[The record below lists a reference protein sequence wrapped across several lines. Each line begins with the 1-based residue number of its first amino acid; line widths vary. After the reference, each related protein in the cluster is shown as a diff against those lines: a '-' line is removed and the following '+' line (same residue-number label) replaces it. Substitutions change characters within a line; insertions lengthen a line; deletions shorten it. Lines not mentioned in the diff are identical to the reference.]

1 VLFFRVENPYPQEPT
16 ELACFPTAPRR
27 GGDLRESDWA
37 MGTELRKTGIDAL
50 GNMPWGTHFCNFYET
65 KDDLLDILIP
75 YFAAG
80 LENGEFCIWIL
91 SDPID
96 EAEATNALIRAFPQA
111 ERHLAVGDIKI
122 VAHSQWY
129 LSSEAFDRDRVIKGL
144 LENLAQALAKGY
156 TGMRVNGNT
165 SWLTEEDWRNFMDYE
180 RGLNE
185 LIANRKI
192 IVLCTYP
199 LRNARATALFDI
211 AHTHQFAIAKRSGH
225 WDVLET
231 PELVHAKQELHSL
244 SRDLEQRV
252 AERTIALADAN
263 EQLRALS
270 ARLISA
276 REEEDTRIARELH
289 DELGSA
295 LSSLKWDLEE
305 VFELI
310 SKAGEQPP
318 LPTARERLEA
328 MMRFTDATITT
339 VGRITSEM
347 RPLVLDALGLVEAIE
362 WQAQQFQ
369 ARTRIT
375 CHCELRIDTVDL
387 TREQSTAVFR
397 ISQEALTNIL
407 RHARAKTVHIVM
419 EEKPGVFVLTISD
432 DGQGITEEAKSQS
445 SSLGL
450 LGMQERAR
458 LAGGNVVVT
467 GVLGKG
473 TTVIVRIPRSAPQAK
488 Q

>member
-1 VLFFRVENPYPQEPT
+1 MRWIFAEE
-16 ELACFPTAPRR
+16 
-27 GGDLRESDWA
+27 A
-37 MGTELRKTGIDAL
+37 MGTELRKTGISAL
-50 GNMPWGTHFCNFYET
+50 GSLPWGTHFCNFYET

-75 YFAAG
+75 YFGTG
-80 LENGEFCIWIL
+80 LENGEFCIWIV

-96 EAEATNALIRAFPQA
+96 ESDATNALIRAFPQV
-111 ERHLAVGDIKI
+111 ERHLAAGDMKI
-122 VAHSQWY
+122 VTHSQWY
-129 LSSEAFDRDRVIKGL
+129 LKNDAFDRDRAIEGF

-156 TGMRVNGNT
+156 AGLRVNGNT
-165 SWLTEEDWRNFMDYE
+165 SWLSDEDWKSFMEYE
-180 RGLNE
+180 RGLDE
-185 LIANRKI
+185 MIANRKI
-192 IVLCTYP
+192 VVLCTYP

-211 AHTHQFAIAKRSGH
+211 AQTHQLAIAKRNGH

-231 PELVHAKQELHSL
+231 PELAHAKQDLHSL

-276 REEEDTRIARELH
+276 REEEDARIARELH

-305 VFELI
+305 VIELI
-310 SKAGEQPP
+310 SRAGEQPP
-318 LPTARERLEA
+318 LPKARERLEA
-328 MMRFTDATITT
+328 MVKFTDVTINT

-347 RPLVLDALGLVEAIE
+347 RPLVLDDLGLVEAIE

-369 ARTRIT
+369 ERTRIT
-375 CHCELRIDTVDL
+375 CHCKVRLDAVHL

-407 RHARAKTVHIVM
+407 RHAQAKVVHIVM
-419 EEKPGVFVLTISD
+419 EEKTGVFVLTIGD
-432 DGQGITEEAKSQS
+432 DGRGITEEAKSGS

-458 LAGGNVVVT
+458 LAGGSIVVT
-467 GVLGKG
+467 GAQGAG
-473 TTVIVRIPRSAPQAK
+473 TTVIVQIPIPVQASDSE
-488 Q
+488 

>member
-1 VLFFRVENPYPQEPT
+1 
-16 ELACFPTAPRR
+16 
-27 GGDLRESDWA
+27 
-37 MGTELRKTGIDAL
+37 MGTELRKTGISAL
-50 GNMPWGTHFCNFYET
+50 GNVPWGTHFCNFYET

-75 YFAAG
+75 YFATG
-80 LENGEFCIWIL
+80 LENGEFCFWIV

-96 EAEATNALIRAFPQA
+96 EADATNALIRAFPQA
-111 ERHLAVGDIKI
+111 ERHFAAGDIK
-122 VAHSQWY
+122 VVPHSQWY
-129 LSSEAFDRDRVIKGL
+129 LKNDAFDRDQVIKGL

-156 TGMRVNGNT
+156 AGMRVNGNT
-165 SWLTEEDWRNFMDYE
+165 SWMSEEDWRSFMEYE
-180 RGLNE
+180 RGLDE

-192 IVLCTYP
+192 IALCTYP
-199 LRNARATALFDI
+199 IGNARAAALFDI
-211 AHTHQFAIAKRSGH
+211 AHTHQFAIAKRNGH

-231 PELVHAKQELHSL
+231 PELARAKQELHSL

-252 AERTIALADAN
+252 DERTIALADAN

-276 REEEDTRIARELH
+276 REEEDARIARELH

-328 MMRFTDATITT
+328 MMRFTEATITT

-347 RPLVLDALGLVEAIE
+347 RPLVLDDLGLVEAIE

-369 ARTRIT
+369 ERTRIT
-375 CHCELRIDTVDL
+375 CHCEVRLDAVDL

-407 RHARAKTVHIVM
+407 RHAQARMVHIVV
-419 EEKPGVFVLTISD
+419 EEKAGVFVLTISD
-432 DGQGITEEAKSQS
+432 DGRGITEEAKSGS

-467 GVLGKG
+467 GAHGEG
-473 TTVIVRIPRSAPQAK
+473 TTVIVRIPISGQADDLE
-488 Q
+488 QSSVSVQ